1 MEQLSV
7 EADLLKYRVTKGDLE
22 RIAVAAAGHPPKGVR
37 TVRHR
42 SGSEER
48 LHCEQRIRDE
58 GETRCRKC
66 ARPKSPLRFLSLE
79 IIATI
84 RVLTE
89 EDELVPGSHESEIR
103 GVVASFALARLAGS
117 PPSRHHIGPAI
128 RAIDERPDLV
138 ARPDA
143 VEIFVRQRDTEG
155 VKDLHRSRIAHAR
168 RPNRFRGVPRSE
180 EHTSELQSPV
190 HLVCRLL
197 LEKKKNKK

>member
-22 RIAVAAAGHPPKGVR
+22 RIAVAAAGHPPKGFR
-37 TVRHR
+37 TVQHR

-89 EDELVPGSHESEIR
+89 EDELVPGSHESDVR
-103 GVVASFALARLAGS
+103 GVVGSVALALLGVSGPMWCRL
-117 PPSRHHIGPAI
+117 GPAI
-128 RAIDERPDLV
+128 RAIDERPDL
-138 ARPDA
+138 
-143 VEIFVRQRDTEG
+143 
-155 VKDLHRSRIAHAR
+155 
-168 RPNRFRGVPRSE
+168 
-180 EHTSELQSPV
+180 
-190 HLVCRLL
+190 
-197 LEKKKNKK
+197 